1 MSDLCEFDKR
11 VDLRIRRRPTSA
23 ISSLKPLKDG
33 KGQDVWN
40 VKQIREISHLIW
52 RESSEEYM
60 AVAESMTQEMQDDI
74 NRKINTYVESVKKF
88 RGEINNDLNSI
99 KASASQIEANVAKMN
114 GAYKRTIDML
124 NSPEMAEALKNA
136 ERLASALAQIAQ
148 VRPNKIAF
156 AVLENKPAD

>member
-1 MSDLCEFDKR
+1 
-11 VDLRIRRRPTSA
+11 
-23 ISSLKPLKDG
+23 
-33 KGQDVWN
+33 
-40 VKQIREISHLIW
+40 
-52 RESSEEYM
+52 M